1 VYGAAHLGFHER
13 QFLCPAITARLCCP
27 ASELSHFNI
36 WPGWKNLASIHA
48 ARRHLHLL
56 LHGRTLGDLMSNNP
70 KYDREALR
78 RLFAEARVQRSREL
92 RAAARQILSGVVHG
106 NGVALGCVALVAVVS
121 VAACAAQ

>member
-1 VYGAAHLGFHER
+1 
-13 QFLCPAITARLCCP
+13 
-27 ASELSHFNI
+27 
-36 WPGWKNLASIHA
+36 
-48 ARRHLHLL
+48 
-56 LHGRTLGDLMSNNP
+56 MSNIP

-92 RAAARQILSGVVHG
+92 RAAARQILGVVHW